1 MCAPSADEL
10 WVQINREDP
19 DGLRSGTSS
28 GRRTLGVAGEEKFH
42 VTGCTAA
49 GLEQLIKRDGF
60 VVGRHFLFAG

>member
-1 MCAPSADEL
+1 
-10 WVQINREDP
+10 
-19 DGLRSGTSS
+19 
-28 GRRTLGVAGEEKFH
+28 VAGEEKFH